1 MRGALLLLSMVAAAW
16 MSARAGD
23 GEDWRDGRRVLLVR
37 ASSPDDARLR
47 QQEAALSADPEGLAL
62 RDVLV
67 VRWVGDGNP
76 EVSLPDGKAVPAD
89 VIAGLSPG
97 LRTAEWRVLLIGRDG
112 EVKVVWEAA
121 VPLAEVFARIDA
133 MPMGR
138 REKEAREADARP

>member
-1 MRGALLLLSMVAAAW
+1 MRRAARLA
-16 MSARAGD
+16 MLFCAAGMNASAD
-23 GEDWRDGRRVLLVR
+23 DWDSWRDGRRVLLVR
-37 ASSPDDARLR
+37 AASPDDARLR

-76 EVSLPDGKAVPAD
+76 EVSLPDGKAVSAD

-112 EVKVVWEAA
+112 EVKVAWEAA

>member
-1 MRGALLLLSMVAAAW
+1 MRAALLLLSMVAAAW
-16 MSARAGD
+16 MSTRAGEW
-23 GEDWRDGRRVLLVR
+23 EDWRDGRRVLLVR
-37 ASSPDDARLR
+37 AASPDDARLR

-76 EVSLPDGKAVPAD
+76 EVPLPDGKAVPAD
-89 VIAGLSPG
+89 IIAGLSPG

-133 MPMGR
+133 MPVGR